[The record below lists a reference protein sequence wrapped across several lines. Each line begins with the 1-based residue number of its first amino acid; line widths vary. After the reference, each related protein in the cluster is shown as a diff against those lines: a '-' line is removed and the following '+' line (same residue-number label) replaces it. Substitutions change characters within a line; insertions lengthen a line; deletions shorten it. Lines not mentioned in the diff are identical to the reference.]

1 MVKQVRR
8 VLLLFA
14 AVVMLSAGLPAPAAQ
29 AAKLASGFRKEN
41 GVIYYYTGTNHQRY
55 EKKGWAKIDGK
66 KYYFR
71 GDYTAATGLQKIGK
85 NTYLFSGTGEMLTGE
100 QKSGGST
107 YYLAVDGAVE
117 GSRRGKKF
125 FKADGTAMD
134 REETYE
140 FETYLRAKKQV
151 AKLVNDRMS
160 EEKKL
165 KKCFK
170 WVLKRPYI
178 TKRKFTTKKGW
189 IPLYANDHFRG
200 AGGTC
205 MADAS
210 AFAYMAKALG
220 YKDVYVCMNKV
231 KKGGHAWT
239 EIKGRAYDPR
249 FAKSRSFKKNYGVTY
264 KVFCMKPRYRWK
276 IA

>member
-29 AAKLASGFRKEN
+29 AAKLASGFQKEN

-71 GDYTAATGLQKIGK
+71 GDYTAATGLQRSGR
-85 NTYLFSGTGEMLTGE
+85 TPTLFSGNG
-100 QKSGGST
+100 
-107 YYLAVDGAVE
+107 YLAVDGTVE
-117 GSRRGKKF
+117 GSRKGNKY

-140 FETYLRAKKQV
+140 FITYLRAKKQV
-151 AKLVNDRMS
+151 EKLVNDRMS
-160 EEKKL
+160 EKKKL

-239 EIKGRAYDPR
+239 EIKGKAYDPR